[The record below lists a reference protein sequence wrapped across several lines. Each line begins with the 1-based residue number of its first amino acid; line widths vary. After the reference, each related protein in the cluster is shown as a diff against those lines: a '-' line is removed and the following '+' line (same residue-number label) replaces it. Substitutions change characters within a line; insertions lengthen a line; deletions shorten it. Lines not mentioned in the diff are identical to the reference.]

1 MKTKKGFMLHK
12 VAGQNVVV
20 STGEEAVDFNGMI
33 SFNESG
39 AFLWKI
45 LERGASQKEL
55 ENALLLEYEVTEE
68 VAKKDVNAFLEK
80 LKEANLLDE

>member
-1 MKTKKGFMLHK
+1 MLHK

-39 AFLWKI
+39 AFLWKV

-55 ENALLLEYEVTEE
+55 ENALLLEYDVSEE
-68 VAKKDVNAFLEK
+68 VATKDVQAFLEK
-80 LKEANLLDE
+80 LSEAKLLDE